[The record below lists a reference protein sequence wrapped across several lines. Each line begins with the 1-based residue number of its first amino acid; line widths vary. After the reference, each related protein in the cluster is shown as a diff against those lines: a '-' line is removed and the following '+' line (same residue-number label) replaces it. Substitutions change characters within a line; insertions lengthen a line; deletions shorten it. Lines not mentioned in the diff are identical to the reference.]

1 MATKFQQ
8 RHFENLAQLMQDNMP
23 VTTSKAQ
30 TRAEY
35 REQLIRAMC
44 ELFKADSP
52 HFNEDRFRLACV
64 PGNNVR
70 SRRVVGPAMPY
81 VQPKH

>member
-1 MATKFQQ
+1 MSMFQQ
-8 RHFENLAQLMQDNMP
+8 RHFEALAQLLQDNVP
-23 VTTSKAQ
+23 NSNSKAQ

-44 ELFKADSP
+44 NLFASDNP
-52 HFNEDRFRLACV
+52 HFNSDRFRLACI

-70 SRRVVGPAMPY
+70 SRRVVGPSMPY
-81 VQPKH
+81 VAPRS